1 MSEGFRV
8 MLFNVTF
15 NNISVIAWRSVLL
28 LKETREPGENHRSV
42 GSGVKHH
49 NCEFRID
56 ELHHNVVCICAYYIT
71 VFVFQITN
79 PIFVKD
85 TFI

>member
-1 MSEGFRV
+1 MAVSFIGGGIR
-8 MLFNVTF
+8 
-15 NNISVIAWRSVLL
+15 R
-28 LKETREPGENHRSV
+28 TRRKPV

-49 NCEFRID
+49 NREFRID
-56 ELHHNVVCICAYYIT
+56 ELHHNVVCISAYYIT

-85 TFI
+85 NFI